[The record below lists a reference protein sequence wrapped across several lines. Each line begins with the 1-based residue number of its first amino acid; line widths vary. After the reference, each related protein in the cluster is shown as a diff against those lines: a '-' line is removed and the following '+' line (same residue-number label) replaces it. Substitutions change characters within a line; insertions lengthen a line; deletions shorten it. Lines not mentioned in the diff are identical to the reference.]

1 MIDLHGV
8 SIAYDGTAVI
18 NGMSFN
24 IAPGEIVALV
34 GENGCGKVHAWA
46 RHMCS
51 SAR

>member
-34 GENGCGKVHAWA
+34 GESGCC
-46 RHMCS
+46 RS
-51 SAR
+51 RPFRQ